1 MSAIAVL
8 SEVERLHYVV
18 ETQRMINVISL
29 DAESVMKAVV
39 ERARAAT
46 GADGALVELID
57 GDEFVTRAPRGIT
70 DAPRGARAPVEGL
83 SG

>member
-46 GADGALVELID
+46 GA
-57 GDEFVTRAPRGIT
+57 APW
-70 DAPRGARAPVEGL
+70 
-83 SG
+83 